1 MTASEYSNYG
11 PGWTRAIIEKLDGTV
26 FTVGIECDRKKRG
39 TAVNVDVC
47 AHDEAARA
55 AVLQVRTTHF
65 RPNRYSQVR
74 KRYYVITVD
83 ASGTAL
89 AVPVYARANMSLW
102 SALARALGVTPL
114 RAKKLAQEHSVAEL
128 LRAAEF
134 RQQLGGA
141 A

>member
-1 MTASEYSNYG
+1 MTSKYSNYG
-11 PGWTRAIIEKLDGTV
+11 PEWTRAIIEQLDGNL
-26 FTVGIECDRKKRG
+26 FSIGIECDRKKRG

-47 AHDEAARA
+47 AHDETARA
-55 AVLQVRTTHF
+55 AVLQVRTTYFSPH
-65 RPNRYSQVR
+65 RYNYVR

-89 AVPVYARANMSLW
+89 AYPVYARANMSLW

-114 RAKKLAQEHSVAEL
+114 RAQKLAREHSVAEL